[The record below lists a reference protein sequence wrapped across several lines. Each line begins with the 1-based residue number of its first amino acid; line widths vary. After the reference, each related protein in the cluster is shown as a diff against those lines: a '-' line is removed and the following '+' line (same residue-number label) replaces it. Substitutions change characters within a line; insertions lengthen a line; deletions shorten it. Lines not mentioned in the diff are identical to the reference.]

1 MRPRPFATPDEVR
14 LLVSAPHSYAFPS
27 GHTTSAFG
35 ATSGAVLAAR
45 RLLRRV
51 PLWGWAMLP
60 LAVAISYSRIYVGEV
75 ASKAVA
81 AARAG
86 ADGRVSI
93 EYAAPPRGVYLVA
106 LSSRMEAAWRIR
118 SRSKADLTARGGT
131 VVVRV
136 GGKEDRVFLEVSDTG
151 VGIPEGKQPLVF
163 ERFYRL
169 DGIEEPGNG
178 LGLSIAQT
186 IAEAHGGRIEAES
199 QPGEG
204 TRMTIILPLLSGETQ
219 GR

>member
-169 DGIEEPGNG
+169 DSARSQGGAG
-178 LGLSIAQT
+178 LGLSIARQ
-186 IAEAHGGRIEAES
+186 IAEAHGGTIEVKS
-199 QPGEG
+199 TPDEG
-204 TRMTIILPLLSGETQ
+204 STFTLVLPRKPPIPQL
-219 GR
+219 